1 MSFQPNILAS
11 DMSISPSDGFEQVF
25 TLKKNIKQNLK
36 MLLLTNPGERVMDPN
51 FGVGISRYLFEMMS
65 DGVYSEIDSLIK
77 EKVSIYMSYVNIQRV
92 QFFEDVKRE
101 NKINMKILYS
111 VPRISLNDS
120 MTVNVT

>member
-1 MSFQPNILAS
+1 MSFQPRILGG
-11 DMSISPSDGFEQVF
+11 DMSRSSSDGFEQIED
-25 TLKKNIKQNLK
+25 LKSNIKQNLK

-65 DGVYSEIDSLIK
+65 DSVYSEIDSLIK
-77 EKVSIYMSYVNIQRV
+77 EKVSIYMPYVNIQRV
-92 QFFEDVKRE
+92 QFFEDMKRD

-111 VPRISLNDS
+111 VPRVSLNDS

>member
-1 MSFQPNILAS
+1 MSFQPKILS
-11 DMSISPSDGFEQVF
+11 GDINQSVSDGFEQIQS
-25 TLKKNIKQNLK
+25 LRDNIKQNLK

-65 DGVYSEIDSLIK
+65 DSVYSEIDSLIK
-77 EKVSIYMSYVNIQRV
+77 DKASIYMPYVNIQRV
-92 QFFEDVKRE
+92 QFFEDVKRD

-111 VPRISLNDS
+111 VPRVSLNDS

>member
-65 DGVYSEIDSLIK
+65 DDVYSEIDSLIK